1 MGDSISSARRSLV
14 LRLAA
19 GAALL
24 PLAAVQGRRAEAA
37 TQPLLSEN
45 DPAAKAQAY
54 VEDASR
60 AKGATPGALCSNCS
74 IYGGADGAPQGSCT
88 LFPGKDVKAGGWCK
102 AWSGL

>member
-1 MGDSISSARRSLV
+1 MRDPISPDRRRLM

-19 GAALL
+19 GAALV
-24 PLAAVQGRRAEAA
+24 PLAAIKARRAQAA
-37 TQPLLSEN
+37 TQPLLSEA

-54 VEDASR
+54 VGDASR